1 MKTHVINKDGEAIL
15 MLPDELCEQL
25 DLQVGD
31 TMSVYIDSDGNMC
44 FRKVD
49 QRDWRHFAQ

>member
-1 MKTHVINKDGEAIL
+1 MKTYVVEQDGESIL
-15 MLPDELCEQL
+15 ILPDELCEQL

-31 TMSVYIDSDGNMC
+31 TMSFYIDSDGKTC

-49 QRDWRHFAQ
+49 QRDWRYFAQ

>member
-1 MKTHVINKDGEAIL
+1 MKSKVIEQDGESIL

-25 DLQVGD
+25 GLDVGD
-31 TMSVYIDSDGNMC
+31 TLSFYVDSDGNMC

-49 QRDWRHFAQ
+49 QRDWRYFAQ